1 MSLPSPISIGD
12 AIALSSIAWNIAKA
26 FLPGTA
32 DAKDDCRELH
42 GLLCALRNALR
53 LVGETFCLN
62 NRSQQPGGIADV
74 PDHSNNTASIIS
86 ETLSHCN
93 GILGNLK
100 ILIETYSILEQ
111 DPDSAAGSTSATGR
125 KMKRS
130 WMKLLWTAE
139 GDNISGLKQSLTV
152 HIQTLNLAIATTNRS
167 VLLHRHW
174 IDGCVLALICCRSE
188 RLGEIF
194 NWLKT
199 NLRSQENCQDCSAGS
214 LIDEVAD
221 LRLINESLTFIL
233 FGERQLSGSREEYLI
248 CPGASLAH
256 IDSFSAKRS
265 SATQGGVFECLCSR
279 NAHECAAY
287 SRRYRSAYPHCQS

>member
-12 AIALSSIAWNIAKA
+12 AIALSNIAWNIAKA

-32 DAKDDCRELH
+32 GAKDDCKELH
-42 GLLCALRNALR
+42 GLLCALTNALR

-62 NRSQQPGGIADV
+62 NRSQQPGRIADV

-100 ILIETYSILEQ
+100 VLIETYSILDQE
-111 DPDSAAGSTSATGR
+111 PDSAQGPTSATRR
-125 KMKRS
+125 KVKRG

-174 IDGCVLALICCRSE
+174 IDDSELALICRRSE

-194 NWLKT
+194 NWLKI
-199 NLRSQENCQDCSAGS
+199 NLRSQENCRDCSADS
-214 LIDEVAD
+214 LVDEFVE
-221 LRLINESLTFIL
+221 LRLINESLTFKL

-256 IDSFSAKRS
+256 INSFTAKLS
-265 SATQGGVFECLCSR
+265 STTQGGVFKCLCSR
-279 NAHECAAY
+279 NSHECAAY
-287 SRRYRSAYPHCQS
+287 SCRFRSAYAHCQS